1 MNHNFIII
9 ELMNGGN
16 TMPDNLGLEIMTCDG
31 MLTMT
36 VHQMAEKIGCSYP
49 SAYEL
54 VNRKDFPKLK
64 IGKKY
69 LIPVAEFYHWLN
81 NQHD

>member
-1 MNHNFIII
+1 MENKS
-9 ELMNGGN
+9 
-16 TMPDNLGLEIMTCDG
+16 GLEIMTCDG

-36 VHQMAEKIGCSYP
+36 VHQMADKIGISYP

-54 VNRKDFPKLK
+54 VNREKFPKLK

-69 LIPVAEFYHWLN
+69 LIPVAEFYRWLN

>member
-1 MNHNFIII
+1 METSGNFKVM
-9 ELMNGGN
+9 ECN
-16 TMPDNLGLEIMTCDG
+16 G

-36 VHQMAEKIGCSYP
+36 VHQMADKIGISYP

-54 VNRKDFPKLK
+54 VNRENFPKLK

-69 LIPVAEFYHWLN
+69 LIPVAEFYRWLN